1 MSEHA
6 LLLHECR
13 SLSFHCAACTRRM
26 PDDYFEMVRRPT
38 KQSEQPIKSLEMF
51 TGAGGLALGTHLSGF
66 EHVGLIEWDDRA
78 CETLRQNVRSHV
90 LPGVDRWNVLKADVR
105 TVDFDAFGAVDVV
118 SGGPPC
124 QPFSIGGK
132 HSGMDDWR
140 NMIPWFCRAISKLT
154 PRAFIMENVKGLLRP
169 RFETYFSYIL
179 LCLTYPTVGVRETES
194 WLDHFARLE
203 KIHTRAR
210 SKDLHYHVV
219 FRLVNA
225 ADYGVPQTRERVFL
239 VGFRADTGIE
249 WSFPEKTHDY
259 GALVREQEN
268 GTYWNRHHIAAPKSL
283 ERSSFT
289 SQVPLV
295 EPRQRM
301 KPWRTVRD
309 ALSGLPDPN
318 CASAASFANHELVPG
333 ARAYPGHIGSPLDL
347 PAKTL
352 KAGDHGVP
360 GGENMI
366 AFANGSVRYFTVREA
381 ARLQTFPDK
390 WRFEGAWSRAMKQLG
405 NAVPVELARVV
416 ASSVADRLREADGRT
431 RIQSA

>member
-6 LLLHECR
+6 LLFHGCPTLP
-13 SLSFHCAACTRRM
+13 FHCTACARRM
-26 PDDYFEMVRRPT
+26 SYDFEMAGRPT
-38 KQSEQPIKSLEMF
+38 KQSGQHIKSLEMF

-66 EHVGLIEWDDRA
+66 EHVGLIEWDDQA

-90 LPGVDRWNVLKADVR
+90 LPGVDQWNVLKADVR
-105 TVDFDAFGAVDVV
+105 TVNFEDFGPVDVV

-140 NMIPWFCRAISKLT
+140 NMIPWFCRAISRLT

-179 LCLTYPTVGVRETES
+179 LYLTYPTVAVREGES
-194 WLDHFARLE
+194 WVDHLARLE

-219 FRLVNA
+219 FRLLNA

-249 WSFPEKTHDY
+249 WSFPDKTHDY
-259 GALVREQEN
+259 RALLREQAN
-268 GTYWNRHHIAAPKSL
+268 GAYWNRHGITAPKSL
-283 ERSSFT
+283 QVSSFG
-289 SQVPLV
+289 SQMPLV
-295 EPRQRM
+295 EPPQRI

-309 ALSGLPDPN
+309 AFIGLPDPN
-318 CASAASFANHELVPG
+318 SASARMFVNHELVPG
-333 ARAYPGHIGSPLDL
+333 ARPYPGHVGSPLDL

-366 AFANGSVRYFTVREA
+366 TFADGSVRYFTVREA